1 MTKTSILEMVKE
13 YAKTQ
18 DLRIMNDLIRGLEED
33 IRTENNKAN
42 GKSNVAKAI
51 KAITGSK
58 ENTRDQYKTA
68 WLHNGRITALDG
80 YRMITT
86 SEPVNVE
93 LQDNAPINV
102 TPHLEGFAYAT
113 LEELETPSIG
123 DLKTK
128 IAMDKAEG
136 KKGSLWIWG
145 DGSTKIA
152 VNTKYLLDMLT
163 ADPFATIRM
172 TAGNGLAPIYFN
184 DPDALV
190 FGIILPVRITK

>member
-1 MTKTSILEMVKE
+1 MKKTSILEMVKE
-13 YAKTQ
+13 YAQTQ

-33 IRTENNKAN
+33 IRNENNKAN

-51 KAITGSK
+51 KAITGNK
-58 ENTRDQYKTA
+58 ENTRDQFKTA

-80 YRMITT
+80 YHMITT

-102 TPHLEGFAYAT
+102 TPVLEGFAYAT

-136 KKGSLWIWG
+136 KKGSLWIWD

-163 ADPFATIRM
+163 ADPFSTIRM
-172 TAGNGLAPIYFN
+172 TAGKPLEKIYFN

-190 FGIILPVRITK
+190 FGILLPVRITK

>member
-1 MTKTSILEMVKE
+1 MTKTTILEMVKE

-80 YRMITT
+80 YHMITT

-102 TPHLEGFAYAT
+102 TPFLEGFGYAT

-136 KKGSLWIWG
+136 KKGSLWIWE

-172 TAGNGLAPIYFN
+172 TAGNATAPIYFN

-190 FGIILPVRITK
+190 FGILLPVRITK